1 MERLKESTNDIHTVE
16 IESTCKLHQVLSR
29 YSLPSCLKV
38 LRLNDNNLNFEDI
51 PDLGECLKS
60 VKSLHSLDLRRTTFN
75 QCSFSVLLALIVH
88 CKTLRS
94 LSLTDNDL
102 TEIEITNLITV
113 FESMQNIKQLDLS
126 KNNITETQAND
137 ILQKLKPG
145 NNIAVLDLS
154 HNALQGNKII
164 EAICQMQSLE
174 EVNFAH
180 NFITFSPLPDFEGG
194 HDSLSINTKN
204 ISLSCNH
211 MTPLDISTFCSLVRS
226 NLLKLN
232 LDFNHVGNSIWSL
245 CALGLR
251 IRNLKVLSLANS
263 DVSGAVGGLAALLY
277 CVGELEE
284 LNLSSNSLILADCQQ
299 LQIPLSNMSQLRRLN
314 LSNNPDGI
322 PTLLGKILPSL
333 KNLEELRLSN
343 THVDCDDLKRISDSL
358 ASLKSI
364 KYLELG
370 MNAIGPDGIRTLAN
384 ILKGFPLLE
393 WLDLS
398 RCFLQQDDVMVL
410 CQCLVP
416 LKKMKYLN
424 LSLGDAWFLP
434 STLEE
439 LILSDVLH
447 GEKLFEIMKFL
458 HILRKLHLKNL
469 KLRACDVEVLA
480 AALLSFPKLEEL
492 SLSYIVAADSNS
504 NKILSAMKSLGNL
517 RKLHLTNLKLRACD
531 VDALANTLSSFP
543 KLEELSLPYIAVADS
558 NLNKLF
564 CAIKPL
570 KNIKDID
577 LSGISLHNDI
587 ALSDMLSSLLCL
599 EELVLS
605 CMSVVDL
612 DEKRLFGSI
621 QLLKRLRKLDL
632 GGINVRDSKAL
643 LDMLAS
649 LLLLEEIVFPAVVL
663 GNIGG
668 TLGYF
673 GALVSLRYLKNV
685 DLRWTKMCMSAKEGL
700 ARTLPS
706 LQMLQRLV
714 LEEKLGGD
722 NEIYVALGNLKY
734 LKEVDLGKSYITET
748 GTAETL
754 GRVLP
759 SWTLLEKLVLHG
771 IRYCDEYV
779 EQLFAALA
787 NLKYLKE
794 LHLNFVGITEALVHV
809 LPSLTLL
816 EKLVLEEIISYDE
829 CDEQLFAALGNLKY
843 LKELHLVRWNITESG
858 TKTLAHVFRSL
869 TLLEKLV
876 LEGNSSY
883 DDVKCDEQLFAALGN
898 MKYLKQLH
906 FVRWNITVNSGTETL
921 GHVLPSLTLL
931 EELVL
936 KGNYSFVECDE
947 QLFAA
952 LGNLKYVKEID
963 LECVYITESGIEAL
977 AHVLPSLTSL
987 EKLVLKGIGSDD
999 DECNEQLFAGLG
1011 NLKYLK
1017 EIDLEFVCSITEF
1030 DVEDLTNALPSLTL
1044 LEKLVLKGT
1053 RSVVECDE
1061 QLFAALGNLKYL
1073 KELRLVYVNFA
1084 ESSIQALAHVLRS
1097 LTLLEKLVLEQ
1108 IISYDECDEQLFA
1121 ALGNLKYLKELHL
1134 VRWNITE
1141 SGAKALVHVLPSL
1154 TLLEKL
1160 VLKGTRSVVEC
1171 DEQLFA
1177 ALGNL
1182 KHLKKLKLNG
1192 LRISQTGKEALA
1204 HLSPSLQVLKVVGLH
1219 WDSLEGDKRVF
1230 HALRGLRFLEELD
1243 LDGTDLK
1250 KIKITEAGVAA
1261 LADVIPSLGLLK
1273 KLRLS
1278 WISFKDTSDDQ
1289 LFAAVGSLGF
1299 LNELDLW
1306 FSKITQAGADSLTTT
1321 LPRLRNLRKFVP
1333 PWIENDEDRTL
1344 RKNLKG
1350 AASFVPDVFSYKYF
1364 RI

>member
-1 MERLKESTNDIHTVE
+1 MYVNEFLKNVKSTSTLKISLAVLNSDTLMERLKEYTNDIHTVE

-38 LRLNDNNLNFEDI
+38 LRINDNNLNFKDI
-51 PDLGECLKS
+51 SDLVECLKS
-60 VKSLHSLDLRRTTFN
+60 VKSLHSLDLRRTKFN
-75 QCSFSVLLALIVH
+75 QCSFSVPLALIVH

-145 NNIAVLDLS
+145 NNITVLDLS

-174 EVNFAH
+174 EVNLSH
-180 NFITFSPLPDFEGG
+180 NFITFSALPDFEGG
-194 HDSLSINTKN
+194 HGSLSINTKN
-204 ISLSCNH
+204 ISFSCNH

-284 LNLSSNSLILADCQQ
+284 LNLSSNNLILADFQQ

-314 LSNNPDGI
+314 LSNNRDGI
-322 PTLLGKILPSL
+322 SILLRQILPSL

-343 THVDCDDLKRISDSL
+343 THINCDDLKRISDSL

-398 RCFLQQDDVMVL
+398 RCCFHHDDVMVL

-424 LSLGDAWFLP
+424 LSGNMIDCQILGDAWFLP

-458 HILRKLHLKNL
+458 HILRKLYLNNL
-469 KLRACDVEVLA
+469 KLRPCDVDVLA
-480 AALLSFPKLEEL
+480 TTLSSFPKLEEL
-492 SLSYIVAADSNS
+492 SLTYIVAADSNS
-504 NKILSAMKSLGNL
+504 SKILSAMKSLGNL

-531 VDALANTLSSFP
+531 VEVLATTLSSFP
-543 KLEELSLPYIAVADS
+543 KLEDLSLANIVAADS
-558 NLNKLF
+558 SLNNLF
-564 CAIKPL
+564 SAIKPL
-570 KNIKDID
+570 KYIKNID
-577 LSGISLHNDI
+577 LSDISLHNEI

-605 CMSVVDL
+605 GMRVVNM
-612 DEKRLFGSI
+612 DEKRFFGSI

-632 GGINVRDSKAL
+632 GGINVRQAKAL
-643 LDMLAS
+643 LDMLPS

-668 TLGYF
+668 TVGYF

-685 DLRWTKMCMSAKEGL
+685 DLRWTKMCMSAEEGL
-700 ARTLPS
+700 ARALSS

-714 LEEKLGGD
+714 LGEMIGSD
-722 NEIYVALGNLKY
+722 NEIYLALGNLKY
-734 LKEVDLGKSYITET
+734 LKEVDLGKTYITQT
-748 GTAETL
+748 GTAETC

-759 SWTLLEKLVLHG
+759 SWTLLEKLVLPR
-771 IRYCDEYV
+771 IRHCDEYV
-779 EQLFAALA
+779 EKLFAVLG
-787 NLKYLKE
+787 NLEYLKE
-794 LHLNFVGITEALVHV
+794 LHLVDKNITESSMQALAHV

-816 EKLVLEEIISYDE
+816 EKLVLEGIGSYDE

-843 LKELHLVRWNITESG
+843 LKELHLVCWNITESGTKTLARVLPSLTLLEKLVLEGIGSYDECDEQLCAALGNLKYLKELHLVWMDITESSIQALAHVLPSLTLLEKLVLEGISYDYECDKQLFAALENLKYLKELHLVSWNITESG
-858 TKTLAHVFRSL
+858 TKTLAHVLPLL

-876 LEGNSSY
+876 LEGVSSY
-883 DDVKCDEQLFAALGN
+883 YE
-898 MKYLKQLH
+898 Y
-906 FVRWNITVNSGTETL
+906 
-921 GHVLPSLTLL
+921 
-931 EELVL
+931 
-936 KGNYSFVECDE
+936 
-947 QLFAA
+947 
-952 LGNLKYVKEID
+952 
-963 LECVYITESGIEAL
+963 
-977 AHVLPSLTSL
+977 
-987 EKLVLKGIGSDD
+987 
-999 DECNEQLFAGLG
+999 
-1011 NLKYLK
+1011 
-1017 EIDLEFVCSITEF
+1017 
-1030 DVEDLTNALPSLTL
+1030 
-1044 LEKLVLKGT
+1044 
-1053 RSVVECDE
+1053 
-1061 QLFAALGNLKYL
+1061 
-1073 KELRLVYVNFA
+1073 
-1084 ESSIQALAHVLRS
+1084 
-1097 LTLLEKLVLEQ
+1097 
-1108 IISYDECDEQLFA
+1108 DEQLFA

-1134 VRWNITE
+1134 VCWNITKFVTKTL
-1141 SGAKALVHVLPSL
+1141 AHVLLSL

-1160 VLKGTRSVVEC
+1160 VLEGKDSDDDEC

-1182 KHLKKLKLNG
+1182 KYLKKLHLTNIYITESCAKTLAHVLPSFGFLEKLVLEGNGSDDGECDEQLFAAVGNLKYLKKLKLKF
-1192 LRISQTGKEALA
+1192 LRISQTGAEALA
-1204 HLSPSLQVLKVVGLH
+1204 GASPSLQMLKVLQLDLVSMG
-1219 WDSLEGDKRVF
+1219 DDKRVF
-1230 HALRGLRFLEELD
+1230 HALRGLRCLEELV
-1243 LDGTDLK
+1243 LEG
-1250 KIKITEAGVAA
+1250 IKITKAGVAA
-1261 LADVIPSLGLLK
+1261 LGDVIPSLGLLK
-1273 KLRLS
+1273 KLRLNY
-1278 WISFKDTSDDQ
+1278 ISFKDISDDQ
-1289 LFAAVGSLGF
+1289 LFTAVGSLSF
-1299 LNELDLW
+1299 LNELKLL
-1306 FSKITQAGADSLTTT
+1306 FSTITQAGADSLTTT
-1321 LPRLRNLRKFVP
+1321 LPRLRNLRKFRL
-1333 PWIENDEDRTL
+1333 PWIENDEDETL
-1344 RKNLKG
+1344 EKNLKE
-1350 AASFVPDVFSYKYF
+1350 AASFVPDVW
-1364 RI
+1364 

>member
-1 MERLKESTNDIHTVE
+1 MYVNEFLKKVKSTSTLKISWAVLNSDTLMERLKESTIDIHTVE

-38 LRLNDNNLNFEDI
+38 LRINDNNLNFEDI
-51 PDLGECLKS
+51 SDLGDCLKS
-60 VKSLHSLDLRRTTFN
+60 VKSLHSLDLRRTKFN

-145 NNIAVLDLS
+145 NNITVLDLS

-174 EVNFAH
+174 EVNLSH
-180 NFITFSPLPDFEGG
+180 NFITFSALPDFEGG
-194 HDSLSINTKN
+194 HGSLSINTKN

-251 IRNLKVLSLANS
+251 IKHLKVLSLANT
-263 DVSGAVGGLAALLY
+263 DISGAVDALAPLLS
-277 CVGELEE
+277 CLGELEE
-284 LNLSSNSLILADCQQ
+284 LNLSSNNLISADFQQ
-299 LQIPLSNMSQLRRLN
+299 LQIPLSNMSQLKRLN

-322 PTLLGKILPSL
+322 STLLENILPSL

-343 THVDCDDLKRISDSL
+343 THINFDDLKRISDSL
-358 ASLKSI
+358 AFLKSI

-398 RCFLQQDDVMVL
+398 RCCFHHDDVMVL

-424 LSLGDAWFLP
+424 LSGNMIDCRILGDAWFLP

-458 HILRKLHLKNL
+458 HILRRLHLKNL
-469 KLRACDVEVLA
+469 KLRPCDVEVLA
-480 AALLSFPKLEEL
+480 TALSSFPKLEEL
-492 SLSYIVAADSNS
+492 SLSYFVAADSNS
-504 NKILSAMKSLGNL
+504 SKILSAMKSLRNV
-517 RKLHLTNLKLRACD
+517 RKLHLTNLKLRFCD
-531 VDALANTLSSFP
+531 VDVLATTLSSFP
-543 KLEELSLPYIAVADS
+543 KLEELTLPYIAVADS

-570 KNIKDID
+570 KNIKNID

-605 CMSVVDL
+605 GMSVVNM
-612 DEKRLFGSI
+612 DEKRFFGSI

-632 GGINVRDSKAL
+632 GGINVLEAKAL
-643 LDMLAS
+643 LDMLPS
-649 LLLLEEIVFPAVVL
+649 LFLLEEIVFPAVVL
-663 GNIGG
+663 GDIGG

-685 DLRWTKMCMSAKEGL
+685 DLRWTKMWKSAKEGL

-714 LEEKLGGD
+714 LGEMIGSD

-734 LKEVDLGKSYITET
+734 LKEVDLGMSYITQT
-748 GTAETL
+748 KNF

-759 SWTLLEKLVLHG
+759 SWTFLEKLVLHG
-771 IRYCDEYV
+771 IRHWYEYV
-779 EQLFAALA
+779 EQLFAAPG
-787 NLKYLKE
+787 NSKYLKE
-794 LHLNFVGITEALVHV
+794 LHLVDVNITESDAKTLAHV

-816 EKLVLEEIISYDE
+816 EKLVLVGNDFDDDERDGQLFAALGNLKYLKELHLGNVNITEPGTRALARVLLSLTLLEKLVLEEISSYDEWDEQLFAALGNLKYLKELHLGGMNITESGIEALAHVLPSLSLLEKLVLKGIGSYNE

-843 LKELHLVRWNITESG
+843 LKELHLVYMN
-858 TKTLAHVFRSL
+858 
-869 TLLEKLV
+869 
-876 LEGNSSY
+876 
-883 DDVKCDEQLFAALGN
+883 
-898 MKYLKQLH
+898 
-906 FVRWNITVNSGTETL
+906 
-921 GHVLPSLTLL
+921 
-931 EELVL
+931 
-936 KGNYSFVECDE
+936 
-947 QLFAA
+947 
-952 LGNLKYVKEID
+952 
-963 LECVYITESGIEAL
+963 ITESGIEAL
-977 AHVLPSLTSL
+977 AHVLPSLTLL
-987 EKLVLKGIGSDD
+987 EKLVLEEIRSY
-999 DECNEQLFAGLG
+999 DECDEQLFAALG
-1011 NLKYLK
+1011 NLKYLQ
-1017 EIDLEFVCSITEF
+1017 ELHLGGMNITESGIEALAH
-1030 DVEDLTNALPSLTL
+1030 VLPSLTL
-1044 LEKLVLKGT
+1044 LEKLVLEGIG
-1053 RSVVECDE
+1053 SHCECDE

-1073 KELRLVYVNFA
+1073 KEL
-1084 ESSIQALAHVLRS
+1084 
-1097 LTLLEKLVLEQ
+1097 
-1108 IISYDECDEQLFA
+1108 
-1121 ALGNLKYLKELHL
+1121 
-1134 VRWNITE
+1134 
-1141 SGAKALVHVLPSL
+1141 
-1154 TLLEKL
+1154 
-1160 VLKGTRSVVEC
+1160 
-1171 DEQLFA
+1171 
-1177 ALGNL
+1177 
-1182 KHLKKLKLNG
+1182 KLKW
-1192 LRISQTGKEALA
+1192 LRISQTGAEALVRA
-1204 HLSPSLQVLKVVGLH
+1204 SPSLQMLKVLQLDGAALK
-1219 WDSLEGDKRVF
+1219 DDKRVF

-1243 LDGTDLK
+1243 LREIEMTK
-1250 KIKITEAGVAA
+1250 AGVAA

-1273 KLRLS
+1273 KLRLAF
-1278 WISFKDTSDDQ
+1278 ISFKDTSDDQ
-1289 LFAAVGSLGF
+1289 LFTAVGSLSF
-1299 LNELDLW
+1299 LNKLKLRY
-1306 FSKITQAGADSLTTT
+1306 STVTQAGANSLATA
-1321 LPRLRNLRKFVP
+1321 LPRLRNLRKFRLP
-1333 PWIENDEDRTL
+1333 TWIENDGDETL
-1344 RKNLKG
+1344 KKNLKE
-1350 AASFVPDVFSYKYF
+1350 AASFVPKV
-1364 RI
+1364 R

>member
-1 MERLKESTNDIHTVE
+1 MYVNEFLKKVKSTSTLKISWAVLNSDTLMERLKESTNDIHTVE

-38 LRLNDNNLNFEDI
+38 LRINDNNLNFEDI
-51 PDLGECLKS
+51 SDLGDCLKS

-88 CKTLRS
+88 RKTLRS

-145 NNIAVLDLS
+145 NNITVLDLS

-180 NFITFSPLPDFEGG
+180 NYIRFSPLPDFEGG
-194 HDSLSINTKN
+194 HGSLSINTKN

-251 IRNLKVLSLANS
+251 IRNLKVLSLANT
-263 DVSGAVGGLAALLY
+263 DISGTVGGLAALLY

-284 LNLSSNSLILADCQQ
+284 LNLSFNNLILADFQQ

-322 PTLLGKILPSL
+322 STLLGKILPSL
-333 KNLEELRLSN
+333 KNLEELRLNN
-343 THVDCDDLKRISDSL
+343 THINCDDLKRISDSRE
-358 ASLKSI
+358 SLKSI
-364 KYLELG
+364 KHLELG
-370 MNAIGPDGIRTLAN
+370 MNAIGPDGIRALSN
-384 ILKGFPLLE
+384 IVKGFPLLE

-424 LSLGDAWFLP
+424 LSGNMIECRILGDAWFLP

-458 HILRKLHLKNL
+458 HNLTKLHLTNL
-469 KLRACDVEVLA
+469 RLGACDVEVLA
-480 AALLSFPKLEEL
+480 TSLSSFSKLEEL

-504 NKILSAMKSLGNL
+504 SKILSAMKSLGNL
-517 RKLHLTNLKLRACD
+517 RKLHLTNVKLRSCDVDVLATTLSSFPKLEELSLSFIVAAGSNSSKILSAMKSLGNLRKLLLTNLKLRACD
-531 VDALANTLSSFP
+531 VDVLATTLSPFP

-570 KNIKDID
+570 KNIKNID

-605 CMSVVDL
+605 GMSVVDL
-612 DEKRLFGSI
+612 DEKRFLGSI

-632 GGINVRDSKAL
+632 GGIKVREAKAL
-643 LDMLAS
+643 LDMLPS

-663 GNIGG
+663 GDIGG
-668 TLGYF
+668 TVGYF
-673 GALVSLRYLKNV
+673 GALLSLRYLKNV
-685 DLRWTKMCMSAKEGL
+685 DLRWTKMCKSAKEGL

-714 LEEKLGGD
+714 LGEMIGSD
-722 NEIYVALGNLKY
+722 NEKEIYLALGNLKY
-734 LKEVDLGKSYITET
+734 LKEVDLGMSYITIT
-748 GTAETL
+748 KNF
-754 GRVLP
+754 GRVLR
-759 SWTLLEKLVLHG
+759 SWTFLEKLVLHG
-771 IRYCDEYV
+771 ICHRDEYV
-779 EQLFAALA
+779 
-787 NLKYLKE
+787 
-794 LHLNFVGITEALVHV
+794 
-809 LPSLTLL
+809 
-816 EKLVLEEIISYDE
+816 
-829 CDEQLFAALGNLKY
+829 EQLFAALGNLKY
-843 LKELHLVRWNITESG
+843 LKELHLVRVYITESG
-858 TKTLAHVFRSL
+858 AKALAHALPWL

-876 LEGNSSY
+876 LEEISSY
-883 DDVKCDEQLFAALGN
+883 D
-898 MKYLKQLH
+898 
-906 FVRWNITVNSGTETL
+906 
-921 GHVLPSLTLL
+921 
-931 EELVL
+931 
-936 KGNYSFVECDE
+936 ECDE

-952 LGNLKYVKEID
+952 LRNLKYLKE
-963 LECVYITESGIEAL
+963 LHLGGMNITESGIEAL
-977 AHVLPSLTSL
+977 A
-987 EKLVLKGIGSDD
+987 
-999 DECNEQLFAGLG
+999 
-1011 NLKYLK
+1011 
-1017 EIDLEFVCSITEF
+1017 
-1030 DVEDLTNALPSLTL
+1030 DVLPSLTL
-1044 LEKLVLKGT
+1044 LEKLVLKGI
-1053 RSVVECDE
+1053 
-1061 QLFAALGNLKYL
+1061 G
-1073 KELRLVYVNFA
+1073 
-1084 ESSIQALAHVLRS
+1084 
-1097 LTLLEKLVLEQ
+1097 
-1108 IISYDECDEQLFA
+1108 SYDECDEQLFA
-1121 ALGNLKYLKELHL
+1121 ALGTLKYLKELHLGNVNITEPGTRALARVLLSLTLLEKLVLVWNASDNHECDEQLFDALGNLKYLKELHL
-1134 VRWNITE
+1134 GEMNITE
-1141 SGAKALVHVLPSL
+1141 SGIEALVHVLPSL

-1160 VLKGTRSVVEC
+1160 VLQRISSYDEC

-1177 ALGNL
+1177 GLGNL
-1182 KHLKKLKLNG
+1182 KYLKELQLRW
-1192 LRISQTGKEALA
+1192 LRISQTDTEALA
-1204 HLSPSLQVLKVVGLH
+1204 GALPSLQMLKVLRLH
-1219 WDSLEGDKRVF
+1219 WVALEDDKRVF

-1243 LDGTDLK
+1243 LEV
-1250 KIKITEAGVAA
+1250 IKMTKAGVAA

-1273 KLRLS
+1273 KLRLYC
-1278 WISFKDTSDDQ
+1278 ISFKDTSDDQ
-1289 LFAAVGSLGF
+1289 LFTAVGSLSF
-1299 LNELDLW
+1299 LNKLKL
-1306 FSKITQAGADSLTTT
+1306 SGSTITQAGANSLTTT
-1321 LPRLRNLRKFVP
+1321 LPRLRNLRKFVLP
-1333 PWIENDEDRTL
+1333 RIENDEDGTL
-1344 RKNLKG
+1344 RKNLQE
-1350 AASFVPDVFSYKYF
+1350 AASFVPFVC
-1364 RI
+1364 